1 MREDK
6 QNYKLT
12 IGIQTLLEASVCLYL
27 MMLVVRR

>member
-6 QNYKLT
+6 QNYKLI
-12 IGIQTLLEASVCLYL
+12 IGIQTLLEACVCLYL